1 MSDAVFDKF
10 VDALRRDPA
19 FAECAQSIAD
29 WIGRLDDHVDSSPDC
44 AAFYEAMRYVISR
57 PDRLL
62 REKVNKIDELL
73 ARRGRQEGKIREI
86 VGWR

>member
-1 MSDAVFDKF
+1 MGDPVFDRF
-10 VDALRRDPA
+10 IAALRADPA

-62 REKVNKIDELL
+62 REKVDKLFELL
-73 ARRGRQEGKIREI
+73 ARRGRQEGRIADL
-86 VGWR
+86 VGW